1 MRGMFATRATKK
13 TETHTP
19 IRHCTRTLFAHDRKT
34 TRAAHYLTK
43 DGKRE
48 QHEQFIYLTSASTE
62 IQTQL
67 EKQTVCFKWR
77 KKKGAAALLSIW
89 DGSPIGSPGQNSV
102 SLDLTW
108 LKKENP
114 SCGLSLSG
122 EVGNFL

>member
-19 IRHCTRTLFAHDRKT
+19 IRHCTRTLFTHDRKT

-62 IQTQL
+62 IQTHL
-67 EKQTVCFKWR
+67 ERETNKHCVLSGG
-77 KKKGAAALLSIW
+77 KKRGAAALLCAAICFEFGTEFHW
-89 DGSPIGSPGQNSV
+89 GQR
-102 SLDLTW
+102 DRTACHW
-108 LKKENP
+108 T
-114 SCGLSLSG
+114 
-122 EVGNFL
+122 